1 MWSVNVTDSLTG
13 PDGRATAM
21 TFQASV
27 LLHTHWRMKLA
38 AAYLNCLQIQI
49 WAVPLALE
57 KPQQPEQRNDQPT
70 VTKYAQVH
78 HKNRIFWQWYVYDPT
93 TVTHERSHRKQQ
105 TLKRVEKT
113 TNIFNPSFPEQMD
126 GISTGVHFDVH
137 WFWSCQKCHTR
148 KYADLINLSSIIE
161 QKFTAAINRITA

>member
-78 HKNRIFWQWYVYDPT
+78 HKNRIFDSDMCTIPPLLPMNGRTEKHSRLWNVWKKRQISSTLHFLNKWMAFQLESISMCIDSEAVRN
-93 TVTHERSHRKQQ
+93 VIHGNMQ
-105 TLKRVEKT
+105 T
-113 TNIFNPSFPEQMD
+113 
-126 GISTGVHFDVH
+126 
-137 WFWSCQKCHTR
+137 W
-148 KYADLINLSSIIE
+148 LIW
-161 QKFTAAINRITA
+161 AAS